1 MNGWVKSQAPARPP
15 FREFIALMALLTS
28 LVALSI
34 DTLLP
39 ALPAIGQSLGVQD
52 ANQNQWV
59 ITVLFLGMAVGQLF
73 FGPFA
78 DSVGRKPAVFLGL
91 ALFMIGCLL
100 SVMATVFWVLLV
112 GRILQGLGASGPRIM
127 TLTLVR
133 DQYEGRAM
141 ARVMSF
147 VTTVFILV
155 PVVAPL
161 AGQLIMEWAGW
172 RSIFGFYLALAV
184 IAAIWFA
191 LRQPETLLP
200 TQRRLFSW
208 RDLGEGIR
216 AMTTNRAVVGYTLIM
231 GMVFGLF
238 IGYLSSA
245 QQIFQNQYQVG
256 RRFPIFFAILALAL
270 GAASLVN
277 ARLVMRLGMRVLS
290 RWALNGICVLSLV
303 FLGGLWATRGGAPL
317 WSLMAFLLITF
328 FGVGLLF
335 GNLNALAMEP
345 MGDRAGMG
353 ASVVGSVSTL
363 ISLLVGSWIGQSYN
377 GTLFPLVG
385 GFVILSGLGR
395 GLLFWAESTLPSTD
409 IPGVIFDGKREV

>member
-39 ALPAIGQSLGVQD
+39 ALPAIGQSFGIQD
-52 ANQNQWV
+52 TNQNQWV
-59 ITVLFLGMAVGQLF
+59 ITLLFLGLAVGQLF

-345 MGDRAGMG
+345 MGGRAGMG

-395 GLLFWAESTLPSTD
+395 GLLYWVESSCD
-409 IPGVIFDGKREV
+409 WEVEVKDGVVE

>member
-1 MNGWVKSQAPARPP
+1 MQFSPESRISTSFR
-15 FREFIALMALLTS
+15 FREFIALMALLIS

-91 ALFMIGCLL
+91 ALFFIGCLL
-100 SVMATVFWVLLV
+100 SLLASNFQVLLM
-112 GRILQGLGASGPRIM
+112 GRVLQGLGASGPRIM

-133 DQYEGRAM
+133 DQYEGRTM

-147 VTTVFILV
+147 VTAVFILV
-155 PVVAPL
+155 PVIAPL
-161 AGQLIMEWAGW
+161 VGQWIMVWAGW
-172 RSIFGFYLALAV
+172 RSIFGLYLILAI
-184 IAAIWFA
+184 IAGIWFA
-191 LRQPETLLP
+191 FRQPETLP
-200 TQRRLFSW
+200 VSRRRPFSLQ
-208 RDLGEGIR
+208 DLWQGIR
-216 AMTTNRAVVGYTLIM
+216 AVVTHRAVMGYTLIL
-231 GMVFGLF
+231 GLVFGLF

-245 QQIFQNQYQVG
+245 QQIFQDQYHLG
-256 RRFPIFFAILALAL
+256 RRFPFFFAILALSL
-270 GAASLVN
+270 GSASLVN
-277 ARLVMRLGMRVLS
+277 ARLVMRFGMSVLS
-290 RWALNGICVLSLV
+290 RLALTFICGLSLLFSGILLV
-303 FLGGLWATRGGAPL
+303 KGSVPL
-317 WSLMAFLLITF
+317 EVLMVYLSVTF

-345 MGDRAGMG
+345 LGARAGMG
-353 ASVVGSVSTL
+353 ASVVGSISTL
-363 ISLLVGSWIGQSYN
+363 ISLLLGAWIGQLYN

-385 GFVILSGLGR
+385 GFAILSGLGR
-395 GLLFWAESTLPSTD
+395 GVLYWIDRKLF
-409 IPGVIFDGKREV
+409 G

>member
-1 MNGWVKSQAPARPP
+1 
-15 FREFIALMALLTS
+15 MALLIS

-91 ALFMIGCLL
+91 ALFFIGCLL
-100 SVMATVFWVLLV
+100 SLLASNFQVLLM
-112 GRILQGLGASGPRIM
+112 GRVLQGLGASGPRIM

-133 DQYEGRAM
+133 DQYEGRTM

-147 VTTVFILV
+147 VTAVFILV
-155 PVVAPL
+155 PVIAPL
-161 AGQLIMEWAGW
+161 VGQWIMVWAGW
-172 RSIFGFYLALAV
+172 RSIFGLYLILAI
-184 IAAIWFA
+184 IAGIWFA
-191 LRQPETLLP
+191 FRQPETLP
-200 TQRRLFSW
+200 VSRRRPFSLQ
-208 RDLGEGIR
+208 DLWQGIR
-216 AMTTNRAVVGYTLIM
+216 AVVTHRAVMGYTLIL
-231 GMVFGLF
+231 GLVFGLF

-245 QQIFQNQYQVG
+245 QQIFQDQYHLG
-256 RRFPIFFAILALAL
+256 RRFPFFFAILALSL
-270 GAASLVN
+270 GSASLVN
-277 ARLVMRLGMRVLS
+277 ARLVMRFGMSVLS
-290 RWALNGICVLSLV
+290 RLALTFICGLSLLFSGILLV
-303 FLGGLWATRGGAPL
+303 KGSVPL
-317 WSLMAFLLITF
+317 EVLMVYLSVTF

-345 MGDRAGMG
+345 LGARAGMG
-353 ASVVGSVSTL
+353 ASVVGSISTL
-363 ISLLVGSWIGQSYN
+363 ISLLLGAWIGQLYN

-385 GFVILSGLGR
+385 GFAILSGLGR
-395 GLLFWAESTLPSTD
+395 GVLYWIDRKLF
-409 IPGVIFDGKREV
+409 G

>member
-1 MNGWVKSQAPARPP
+1 
-15 FREFIALMALLTS
+15 
-28 LVALSI
+28 
-34 DTLLP
+34 
-39 ALPAIGQSLGVQD
+39 
-52 ANQNQWV
+52 
-59 ITVLFLGMAVGQLF
+59 
-73 FGPFA
+73 
-78 DSVGRKPAVFLGL
+78 
-91 ALFMIGCLL
+91 
-100 SVMATVFWVLLV
+100 
-112 GRILQGLGASGPRIM
+112 
-127 TLTLVR
+127 
-133 DQYEGRAM
+133 
-141 ARVMSF
+141 
-147 VTTVFILV
+147 
-155 PVVAPL
+155 
-161 AGQLIMEWAGW
+161 
-172 RSIFGFYLALAV
+172 
-184 IAAIWFA
+184 
-191 LRQPETLLP
+191 
-200 TQRRLFSW
+200 
-208 RDLGEGIR
+208 
-216 AMTTNRAVVGYTLIM
+216 
-231 GMVFGLF
+231 LF

-303 FLGGLWATRGGAPL
+303 FMGGLWATRGGAPL
-317 WSLMAFLLITF
+317 WSLMVFLLITF